1 MSEINMNIKHLS
13 LEVAVVGGLMALAL
27 AGVSHWSPASL
38 RSVPMA
44 ALVGFILGALFHLG
58 FEFTG
63 LNRTYCSTGHAC
75 VN

>member
-1 MSEINMNIKHLS
+1 MNVRHLGV
-13 LEVAVVGGLMALAL
+13 EVFVVGGLMTLAL
-27 AGVSHWSPASL
+27 AGVSRWFPASL

-63 LNRTYCSTGHAC
+63 LNRAYCSTGHAC
-75 VN
+75 VT